1 MRRTTH
7 DVDDHLAGI
16 EGRQGEDMRA
26 LDAAIR
32 ERLPGAER
40 NLYLGKFWGGTD
52 QQIVGYG
59 IMDYRNR
66 SGEEVAWFVV
76 GLAAQQSHISVYVN
90 AVEDDAYLLRQYEGR
105 LGRAKTGSASIKFGS
120 VDEVDFENLME
131 LVGRAG
137 ELGQS
142 QAAGG

>member
-1 MRRTTH
+1 MRRVTH

-26 LDAAIR
+26 LDATIR
-32 ERLPGAER
+32 ERMPGAQR
-40 NLYLGKFWGGTD
+40 YLYVGKLWGGTD

-66 SGEEVAWFVV
+66 SGEDVEWFVV
-76 GLAAQQSHISVYVN
+76 GLAAQKSHISLYVN

-105 LGRAKTGSASIKFGS
+105 LGRAETGSASVKFGS
-120 VDEVDFENLME
+120 VDEVDLENLME
-131 LVGRAG
+131 LVQRAG

-142 QAAGG
+142 GATER